1 MRRDTSEAL
10 FEAAQK
16 VMPGGVNSP
25 VRAFKAVGG
34 KPHFIA
40 RGRGS
45 RVWDVDGNSFID
57 YVCSWGPLILGHAH
71 PAVVAAVQKAVEQG
85 TSFGAPTEGEVRFRG
100 LPLSACLR
108 EARQK
113 IGLVF
118 QDADTQIIGQTIE
131 DELRFGPENL
141 GLPEEEIRRRV
152 ESVIRLLGLE
162 GNLLTP
168 PDRLSGG
175 EKRRLAIGGILTIEP
190 ELLILDEPFA
200 NLDYPGIVS
209 VLRLLLQLKEKG
221 IGIVLITHEME
232 KALAHADRLV
242 IMEKGRI
249 VEDGPVQT
257 IAPRAGQYGLH
268 PLDFSQTP
276 LESCTWLPR

>member
-1 MRRDTSEAL
+1 MRDRIAQTELVLQETGDPESCPVILESRDLTYRFPNGELGLSL
-10 FEAAQK
+10 
-16 VMPGGVNSP
+16 VTV
-25 VRAFKAVGG
+25 AFHKGEFVLLAGRNGSGKTLLARHLVGLL
-34 KPHFIA
+34 
-40 RGRGS
+40 R
-45 RVWDVDGNSFID
+45 
-57 YVCSWGPLILGHAH
+57 
-71 PAVVAAVQKAVEQG
+71 PAEG
-85 TSFGAPTEGEVRFRG
+85 TVLFRG
-100 LPLSACLR
+100 LPLSSCLQ

-141 GLPEEEIRRRV
+141 GLPEEEIRHRV

-175 EKRRLAIGGILTIEP
+175 EKRRLAIGGILTIDP

-221 IGIVLITHEME
+221 MGIVLITHEME
-232 KALAHADRLV
+232 KTLAHADRLV

-249 VEDGPVQT
+249 MEDGPTRT

>member
-1 MRRDTSEAL
+1 MIDRIAQTKPGLTSKDYLGIRPPDLETRNLTYRHPNGETGL
-10 FEAAQK
+10 FQVTVSFHKGEFVLLA
-16 VMPGGVNSP
+16 GRNGS
-25 VRAFKAVGG
+25 G
-34 KPHFIA
+34 KTLLA
-40 RGRGS
+40 RHLLGLLRPAEGS
-45 RVWDVDGNSFID
+45 VI
-57 YVCSWGPLILGHAH
+57 
-71 PAVVAAVQKAVEQG
+71 
-85 TSFGAPTEGEVRFRG
+85 FRG
-100 LPLSACLR
+100 LPLSTCLQ

-113 IGLVF
+113 VGLVF

-141 GLPEEEIRRRV
+141 ELPEAEIRRRV

-162 GNLLTP
+162 ENLQTP

-209 VLRLLLQLKEKG
+209 ILRLLLQLKEKG

-232 KALAHADRLV
+232 KALAHADRLI

-249 VEDGPVQT
+249 VEDGPSQT
-257 IAPRAGQYGLH
+257 IAPRAAQYGLH